1 MKKFSLILIAILI
14 FTLLTGCGKKE
25 SAENVIKIGVSPE
38 PHKAIVDLIKDDLEK
53 EGIKLEVIE
62 FTDYVKPNT
71 ALADKEIDANFFQHL
86 PYMNEFKEKQNINI
100 VSIGAVHIE
109 PMGLY
114 SKKYKSI
121 DEIPNGS
128 TIAIPND
135 PTNGG
140 RALLLLQENGI
151 IKLKDPD
158 NILSTENDIAEN
170 PKNLKFEALEAAQLP
185 RVLGDVDGAVINGNY
200 ALEANLVPTKN
211 ALILEDKSSPY
222 ANIVAVRGGEENQ
235 EKFQKL
241 IKALQSEK
249 VKKFIEEKYNGG
261 VIPAF

>member
-1 MKKFSLILIAILI
+1 M
-14 FTLLTGCGKKE
+14 T
-25 SAENVIKIGVSPE
+25 
-38 PHKAIVDLIKDDLEK
+38 
-53 EGIKLEVIE
+53 
-62 FTDYVKPNT
+62 NT
-71 ALADKEIDANFFQHL
+71 
-86 PYMNEFKEKQNINI
+86 
-100 VSIGAVHIE
+100 
-109 PMGLY
+109 
-114 SKKYKSI
+114 
-121 DEIPNGS
+121 
-128 TIAIPND
+128 
-135 PTNGG
+135 GG

>member
-1 MKKFSLILIAILI
+1 
-14 FTLLTGCGKKE
+14 
-25 SAENVIKIGVSPE
+25 
-38 PHKAIVDLIKDDLEK
+38 LIKDDLEK

>member
-1 MKKFSLILIAILI
+1 
-14 FTLLTGCGKKE
+14 
-25 SAENVIKIGVSPE
+25 
-38 PHKAIVDLIKDDLEK
+38 
-53 EGIKLEVIE
+53 
-62 FTDYVKPNT
+62 
-71 ALADKEIDANFFQHL
+71 
-86 PYMNEFKEKQNINI
+86 
-100 VSIGAVHIE
+100 
-109 PMGLY
+109 
-114 SKKYKSI
+114 
-121 DEIPNGS
+121 
-128 TIAIPND
+128 
-135 PTNGG
+135 
-140 RALLLLQENGI
+140 
-151 IKLKDPD
+151 
-158 NILSTENDIAEN
+158 
-170 PKNLKFEALEAAQLP
+170 LP